1 MKLRNLLL
9 VFVLILSLSVSAVY
23 AQETATEAAP
33 AEEAAPA
40 QEESSGGFLKSLFGE
55 GGMLADV
62 LPAGTDVDA
71 LLSTAGEQLSQAE
84 SELGTVFSSVIEK
97 AKSEG
102 IDFSADSLKDQAMSL
117 LSQMTGDFDFGA
129 GLDGYMD
136 TIDAIRKTVEAYY
149 KDHNADLM
157 DPAEVQVLSSCILSM
172 DGYPEAADYLT
183 KETRG
188 MSYVTQL
195 NFTVNEAS
203 QLVFVSGASDVIE
216 YTVQPD
222 EAGNF
227 SVVSAKFAEDGVN
240 YKPSIEAMMA
250 EVEAADPIEEIM
262 NEIEFGR
269 VSVPFDLEQFLDE
282 HPEYTAAEYG
292 GEMHTREEL
301 HTMWLDDLSVM
312 FDEPAEEPAPA
323 N

>member
-1 MKLRNLLL
+1 MKLGKLLL

-23 AQETATEAAP
+23 AQETAT
-33 AEEAAPA
+33 EAAPA

-71 LLSTAGEQLSQAE
+71 MLATAGEQLSQAE

-117 LSQMTGDFDFGA
+117 LSQMTGDFDFGM

-136 TIDAIRKTVEAYY
+136 TVDAIRKEGEAYY
-149 KDHNADLM
+149 KDHNTDLM
-157 DPAEVQVLSSCILSM
+157 DPGEVQVLSSCILYM
-172 DGYPEAADYLT
+172 DGYLEAAEYLT
-183 KETRG
+183 KETKV
-188 MSYVTQL
+188 MNYLTQL
-195 NFTVNEAS
+195 NFVVNEQN
-203 QLVFVSGASDVIE
+203 QLVFVSGASDVME

-227 SVVSAKFAEDGVN
+227 SVVSAKFAEDGEN
-240 YKPSIEAMMA
+240 FKPSIEAMMA
-250 EVEAADPIEEIM
+250 EVGSTDTIEEIM

-269 VSVPFDLEQFLDE
+269 ISAPFDLEQFLTE

-292 GEMHTREEL
+292 GEMHTAEEL
-301 HTMWLDDLSVM
+301 HTMWLDDLGVM
-312 FDEPAEEPAPA
+312 FDEPAAEPVPA

>member
-1 MKLRNLLL
+1 MKLRTLLL
-9 VFVLILSLSVSAVY
+9 IFVLILSLSVSAVY
-23 AQETATEAAP
+23 AQETPTET
-33 AEEAAPA
+33 APA

-55 GGMLADV
+55 GGALADV

-71 LLSTAGEQLSQAE
+71 LLSSAGEQLSQAE
-84 SELGTVFSSVIEK
+84 SELGTVFSSVVEK

-102 IDFSADSLKDQAMSL
+102 IDFSAGSLKDQAMSL
-117 LSQMTGDFDFGA
+117 LSQMTGAGDLGFGA

-136 TIDAIRKTVEAYY
+136 TIDAIRKAVEAYY
-149 KDHNADLM
+149 KDHNTDLM
-157 DPAEVQVLSSCILSM
+157 DPGEVQVLSSCILYM

-183 KETRG
+183 KDTRG
-188 MSYVTQL
+188 ISYVTQL

-203 QLVFVSGASDVIE
+203 QLVFVSGASDVME

-227 SVVSAKFAEDGVN
+227 SVVSAKFAEDGEN
-240 YKPSIEAMMA
+240 YKPSIETMMT
-250 EVEAADPIEEIM
+250 EVGSPDPIEEIM

-269 VSVPFDLEQFLDE
+269 VSVPFDLQQFLDA

-292 GEMHTREEL
+292 GVMHTGEEL

-312 FDEPAEEPAPA
+312 FDEPAAEPAPA
-323 N
+323 PAN

>member
-1 MKLRNLLL
+1 MKLRTLLL

-71 LLSTAGEQLSQAE
+71 MLATAGEQLSQAE
-84 SELGTVFSSVIEK
+84 SELGSVFSSVIEK

-149 KDHNADLM
+149 KK
-157 DPAEVQVLSSCILSM
+157 
-172 DGYPEAADYLT
+172 DGL
-183 KETRG
+183 
-188 MSYVTQL
+188 
-195 NFTVNEAS
+195 
-203 QLVFVSGASDVIE
+203 
-216 YTVQPD
+216 
-222 EAGNF
+222 
-227 SVVSAKFAEDGVN
+227 
-240 YKPSIEAMMA
+240 
-250 EVEAADPIEEIM
+250 
-262 NEIEFGR
+262 
-269 VSVPFDLEQFLDE
+269 
-282 HPEYTAAEYG
+282 
-292 GEMHTREEL
+292 
-301 HTMWLDDLSVM
+301 
-312 FDEPAEEPAPA
+312 
-323 N
+323 

>member
-1 MKLRNLLL
+1 MKLRTLLL
-9 VFVLILSLSVSAVY
+9 IFVLTLALSVSAVY
-23 AQETATEAAP
+23 AQETATET
-33 AEEAAPA
+33 APA

-71 LLSTAGEQLSQAE
+71 VLSTAGKQLSQAE
-84 SELGTVFSSVIEK
+84 SELGTVFSSVIDK

-102 IDFSADSLKDQAMSL
+102 IDFSAGSLKDQAMSL
-117 LSQMTGDFDFGA
+117 LSQMTGAGDLGFGA

-149 KDHNADLM
+149 KDHNTDLM
-157 DPAEVQVLSSCILSM
+157 DPGEVQVLSSSILYM
-172 DGYPEAADYLT
+172 DGNLEAADYLT

-188 MSYVTQL
+188 ISYVTQL
-195 NFTVNEAS
+195 NFVVNEVS
-203 QLVFVSGASDVIE
+203 QLVFVSGASDVME

-227 SVVSAKFAEDGVN
+227 SVVSAKFAEDGEN

-250 EVEAADPIEEIM
+250 EVGSPDTIEEIM

-269 VSVPFDLEQFLDE
+269 VSVPFDLEQFLSE

-292 GEMHTREEL
+292 GVMHTGEEL
-301 HTMWLDDLSVM
+301 HTMWLDDLGVM
-312 FDEPAEEPAPA
+312 FGEPAAEPAPA
-323 N
+323 PAN